1 MYAAVLDLKKAF
13 DRVNHFK
20 LFSSP
25 IESGVPIPVI
35 NVVRID
41 VLNYLL
47 LYDGTVPFP
56 IRFQLAVV

>member
-1 MYAAVLDLKKAF
+1 MYTTAFDLKKSY
-13 DRVNHFK
+13 DMSNHFK
-20 LFSSP
+20 LFSSL
-25 IESGVPIPVI
+25 IDSGVPIPVI

>member
-1 MYAAVLDLKKAF
+1 VYAAVLDLKKAF

-20 LFSSP
+20 LFSSL

>member
-20 LFSSP
+20 LFSSL